1 LQRGLNILE
10 YLATREDGVT
20 LSELSAS
27 LALSPASIF
36 RLTGVLEE
44 AGYVRREDATRRF
57 SLTRKLLLLAQPR
70 QEGRAL
76 VECCLAPMREVLR
89 LTGETVQLCCLA
101 GAECVIIEQ
110 LASTHPFKYIVGLG
124 SRPPLYCCAPGKAL
138 LAWLPAAE
146 QERVI
151 QELKLEK
158 HTPRSITTRRALTA
172 ECREIRARGYA
183 LDEGEHFEGIH
194 CVAAPVLDR
203 HGLAV
208 AAITIAGPSSR
219 ISSDRFKEYGE
230 IMIAAGRAAAEA
242 YFG

>member
-1 LQRGLNILE
+1 MKNGSRSRSSAASPPSSAPGRADVGEAGALTENGESPAPALQRGLNILE

-89 LTGETVQLCCLA
+89 LTGETVQLCCQVRVVRRSLT
-101 GAECVIIEQ
+101 I
-110 LASTHPFKYIVGLG
+110 
-124 SRPPLYCCAPGKAL
+124 L
-138 LAWLPAAE
+138 LTE
-146 QERVI
+146 
-151 QELKLEK
+151 
-158 HTPRSITTRRALTA
+158 
-172 ECREIRARGYA
+172 
-183 LDEGEHFEGIH
+183 
-194 CVAAPVLDR
+194 
-203 HGLAV
+203 
-208 AAITIAGPSSR
+208 
-219 ISSDRFKEYGE
+219 
-230 IMIAAGRAAAEA
+230 
-242 YFG
+242 